1 MSDNEFDEFEND
13 NSPGGLRKA
22 LKAQKKANSELEARL
37 AALEAGRHGT
47 GVRDALSSRGLNP
60 AVAKFYPKDR
70 PTTDDSVDEWVEEN
84 RAVFGFKAQAAP
96 DAVPSD
102 IPTNVQA
109 GYGVLKQLQ
118 AAEAYTEMDFQ
129 SKLDACESPEAV
141 LALLKDYSPPMQ

>member
-1 MSDNEFDEFEND
+1 MSENEFEEFDTAEG
-13 NSPGGLRKA
+13 PAALRKA
-22 LKAQKKANSELEARL
+22 LKEQKKQNKELAERL
-37 AALEAGRHGT
+37 AALESARYGT
-47 GVRDALSSRGLNP
+47 DVRDALSSRGLNP

-70 PTTDDSVDEWVEEN
+70 PTTDESVDEWVEEN
-84 RAVFGFKAQAAP
+84 RAVFGFKAKASP
-96 DAVPSD
+96 ETVESD

-141 LALLKDYSPPMQ
+141 LALLKDYSPPMG